1 MAATVWQQLGAT
13 VYTGGDLGADQIE
26 HFKKVGGKWLCPW
39 VYQDM
44 NAEANLALVPYWR
57 KQGLLVGGVFNV
69 FGGDPETDAA
79 NIAQIAKANSLSLVT
94 LDIEA
99 AYQYPNPGCAL
110 MPILLSSLR
119 QKLPS
124 AQIGVN
130 TNCLNDSMIW
140 NGGSGGKSC
149 YSLGIRVLP
158 QWYSAPRYEGS
169 TWTDPEKNMRW
180 MQSYGDKDNFYDPK
194 QQYHRAVPF
203 SYIHPQV
210 EPTGVEGA
218 ILQVTIDSLVRAQK
232 LGFSVGISLFA
243 LERVPESDWALLSR
257 FQGRLWY

>member
-69 FGGDPETDAA
+69 FGGDPEADAA

-99 AYQYPNPGCAL
+99 A
-110 MPILLSSLR
+110 
-119 QKLPS
+119 
-124 AQIGVN
+124 
-130 TNCLNDSMIW
+130 
-140 NGGSGGKSC
+140 
-149 YSLGIRVLP
+149 
-158 QWYSAPRYEGS
+158 
-169 TWTDPEKNMRW
+169 
-180 MQSYGDKDNFYDPK
+180 
-194 QQYHRAVPF
+194 
-203 SYIHPQV
+203 
-210 EPTGVEGA
+210 
-218 ILQVTIDSLVRAQK
+218 
-232 LGFSVGISLFA
+232 
-243 LERVPESDWALLSR
+243 
-257 FQGRLWY
+257 